1 MELSCPFPG
10 KWSSDLSTLLRGLV
24 RTFTKQL
31 ARQGLDGS
39 LTADPSQSSLQ
50 PETRTA
56 FVEAVL
62 RLASRAQFSK
72 DRSLSRVACSALGQ
86 LAYVAP
92 E

>member
-1 MELSCPFPG
+1 M
-10 KWSSDLSTLLRGLV
+10 STLLRGLV

-39 LTADPSQSSLQ
+39 PTADPSQSSLQ
-50 PETRTA
+50 PETRA
-56 FVEAVL
+56 VFVEAVL

-72 DRSLSRVACSALGQ
+72 DRSLSRVACSTLGQ

-92 E
+92 G